1 MERPRQRYL
10 LFCHRLEFV
19 CGRLQCE
26 STGEYIGRSHFLA
39 YISWGDDSLYPFEL
53 LGMAFTTVPAYQNK
67 GGGDLLAEV
76 VQPLDG
82 FATFLLVLLALSVV
96 ANNIPNDYRL

>member
-1 MERPRQRYL
+1 MSTYKAVQVTEPGKLQLVELPIREPGRGQ
-10 LFCHRLEFV
+10 V
-19 CGRLQCE
+19 RLQVIIPC
-26 STGEYIGRSHFLA
+26 IL
-39 YISWGDDSLYPFEL
+39 LEL

-67 GGGDLLAEV
+67 GGGHLLAEV

-96 ANNIPNDYRL
+96 ANNIPRACL

>member
-1 MERPRQRYL
+1 VNQPENTSA
-10 LFCHRLEFV
+10 
-19 CGRLQCE
+19 GRIFWL
-26 STGEYIGRSHFLA
+26 TFLGVT
-39 YISWGDDSLYPFEL
+39 IPCIHLEL

-96 ANNIPNDYRL
+96 ANNIPNDYRHQRR